1 MTNKT
6 RIVLADDHPVVLG
19 GLRNLIVGEHDL
31 EVVGEAA
38 TGNAALNLI
47 KEKQPDIAV
56 IDISMPECNG
66 VVLARR
72 LAEECPTVRVLVLTF
87 YEDQSYVRQALDH
100 GARGYLLKRS
110 AAENLIIAI
119 RAVLLGGLY
128 IDPGVA
134 DRMLV
139 ANARAGSRS
148 SRNTSTLGLSARE
161 EEVLKLVAL
170 GHSNKAI
177 AGELDISAKSV
188 ETYKTRGTEKLG
200 LKTRADI
207 VRYAASQGWLL
218 AC

>member
-1 MTNKT
+1 MSNKT

-19 GLRNLIVGEHDL
+19 GLRNLIVTEPDL
-31 EVVGEAA
+31 EVVGEAT
-38 TGNAALNLI
+38 TGSVALQLI
-47 KEKQPDIAV
+47 KDKQPDVAV

-72 LAEECPTVRVLVLTF
+72 LADECPHVRVLVLTF
-87 YEDQSYVRQALDH
+87 YEDQSYVRQALEH

-134 DRMLV
+134 ERMSA
-139 ANARAGSRS
+139 ANTRPGSRS
-148 SRNTSTLGLSARE
+148 SRDTSTLGLSGRE
-161 EEVLKLVAL
+161 EEVLKLIAL
-170 GHSNKAI
+170 GHSNKEI

-200 LKTRADI
+200 LRTRAEI

-218 AC
+218 GC